1 MNPGDKNGEI
11 LEWVTQKCMFSF
23 SQQLEE
29 VPYTRAS
36 ANSIP
41 GEIHAAGVGI
51 ELVPR
56 RQGKGRINRL
66 TSCIRLR
73 ERWKLKGTIRI
84 WKTSLQ
90 RINQKGKHTE
100 DQKLLQETLERNG
113 NKQLSWMACLPP
125 AEPTFS
131 NISHWSLVVKPPD
144 LGSSLVLPQTL
155 FLRSQ
160 QQ

>member
-11 LEWVTQKCMFSF
+11 LERVTQKCMFSF

-56 RQGKGRINRL
+56 RQGKGRIDPKIWACPHQDGVWAVRISL
-66 TSCIRLR
+66 CQT
-73 ERWKLKGTIRI
+73 EKLALPMYGRK
-84 WKTSLQ
+84 
-90 RINQKGKHTE
+90 
-100 DQKLLQETLERNG
+100 ET
-113 NKQLSWMACLPP
+113 
-125 AEPTFS
+125 
-131 NISHWSLVVKPPD
+131 D
-144 LGSSLVLPQTL
+144 
-155 FLRSQ
+155 
-160 QQ
+160 